1 MWAASALISL
11 KRAFCF
17 SGNSG
22 NKSLNSIEILEL
34 QKDKEWKIAP
44 LPKEMEELSSVAAVP
59 DCGSVVIFGG
69 RK

>member
-1 MWAASALISL
+1 M
-11 KRAFCF
+11 

-34 QKDKEWKIAP
+34 QKDKEWKVAP
-44 LPKEMEELSSVAAVP
+44 LAKEMEELSSVAAVP
-59 DCGSVVIFGG
+59 YCGNVVVFGG